1 MYKAKRSRLSPR
13 ADITPMFDIAI
24 VILLFLAFR
33 WGATFWKP
41 MEIEEPTISITP
53 QYSNP
58 RGAFRSTVFIG
69 QSGVVM
75 YELFG
80 EDIRIETLKEMG
92 EIYHIRFDPP
102 ELEKFSK
109 LGIVCVPITQM
120 KKYLA
125 GYHGNQPFFNQPGIP
140 VGLNNDEL
148 FNWILGARKASM
160 ALHGHDLALGI
171 DADKT
176 LRYPVIENIVN
187 TLEKQKL
194 FKFSFIA
201 SINPANDNS
210 KNSDADIPKPA
221 EDHQSLTL

>member
-1 MYKAKRSRLSPR
+1 MYKAKRNRLHPY
-13 ADITPMFDIAI
+13 ADITPLCDIAI
-24 VILLFLAFR
+24 VILLFMAFR

-53 QYSNP
+53 QYSSP
-58 RGAFRSTVFIG
+58 RSEFRSTVFIG
-69 QSGVVM
+69 RSGAVM

-80 EDIRIETLKEMG
+80 EDIRIETLKQMG

-102 ELEKFSK
+102 ELEKFAK
-109 LGIVCVPITQM
+109 IGIVCVPITQM

-125 GYHGNQPFFNQPGIP
+125 AYRADQPFLNQSGIP
-140 VGLNNDEL
+140 VSSGNNEL
-148 FNWILGARKASM
+148 FDWILESRKVSV
-160 ALHGHDLALGI
+160 ALHGQDLDLGI

-176 LRYPVIENIVN
+176 LLYPGIENIVN

-194 FKFSFIA
+194 FKFSLIA

-210 KNSDADIPKPA
+210 KNSDADMPKPK
-221 EDHQSLTL
+221 EDHRFLTL